1 MGYNSPGIDSRGNK
15 EKLYDLLSVGN
26 IMQDKANEVSEK
38 KDQLLKTFTIPCGM
52 SVSKGEI
59 MNYIMKCFPN

>member
-15 EKLYDLLSVGN
+15 EKLYDWLSVGN

-38 KDQLLKTFTIPCGM
+38 KDQLLKTFNIPCGM

-59 MNYIMKCFPN
+59 MN

>member
-1 MGYNSPGIDSRGNK
+1 MGYNFPGIDSRGNK
-15 EKLYDLLSVGN
+15 EKLYDWLSVGN

-38 KDQLLKTFTIPCGM
+38 KDQLLKTFNIPCGM